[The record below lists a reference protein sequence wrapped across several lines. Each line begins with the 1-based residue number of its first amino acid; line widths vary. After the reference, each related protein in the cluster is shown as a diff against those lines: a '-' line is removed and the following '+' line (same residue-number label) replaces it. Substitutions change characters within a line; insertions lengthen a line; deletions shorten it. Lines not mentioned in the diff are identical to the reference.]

1 MKLFRKW
8 LTEDL
13 GVYDFEDF
21 SHVIISG
28 FISLL
33 AIGIVLLLIRELL
46 VSIGFP
52 GWLSPIF
59 APIILILSFGLGVII
74 RYLNS

>member
-1 MKLFRKW
+1 MESFRKW

-13 GVYDFEDF
+13 GIYDFEDL

-28 FISLL
+28 FIALL
-33 AIGIVLLLIRELL
+33 AIGIVLLLIGELL

-52 GWLSPIF
+52 GWMSPIF
-59 APIILILSFGLGVII
+59 AIIVLILSFGLGMII